1 MFTFIKKILGYPTDA
16 EKTAAKEQAEAPYK
30 VESTVRYEDIKPQAV
45 ELTPVVAPVPAGDI
59 APQPV
64 AEAKPAKAAKKKAP
78 AAKKPAGAKK
88 GGRKPKS
95 QAQ

>member
-1 MFTFIKKILGYPTDA
+1 MFTFIKKLLGYPTEA

-30 VESTVRYEDIKPQAV
+30 VESTVRYEDIKPQPV
-45 ELTPVVAPVPAGDI
+45 ELTPVAAPAPVVETAPA
-59 APQPV
+59 
-64 AEAKPAKAAKKKAP
+64 AEAKPEKPAKKKAP